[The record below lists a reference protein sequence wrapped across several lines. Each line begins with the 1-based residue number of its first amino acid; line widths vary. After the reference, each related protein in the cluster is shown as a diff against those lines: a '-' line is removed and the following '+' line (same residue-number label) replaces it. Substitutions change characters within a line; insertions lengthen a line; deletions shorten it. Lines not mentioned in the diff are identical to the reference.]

1 MNVNGQDVQMELD
14 LRASV
19 TVINIII
26 EQTFRETLKSTP
38 NIQPSDVNLH
48 TYAAEEI
55 KVV

>member
-19 TVINIII
+19 TVII

-48 TYAAEEI
+48 TYAAEQI